1 MLSDWIQCGLLHR
14 FQHWSTIQLI
24 LYFLHF
30 TFLQV
35 EIHRVWHLLYLICKY
50 SSTIYS
56 LNSYSGCHEN
66 VCDTDYETEYSYID
80 NNDQFQVQNVVKK
93 PGCETFDIDF
103 GDKCA
108 SAGPRRKPELSR
120 KSSGVRKV
128 SKPSSAVSLKSP
140 VKNKPRR
147 HLRKVEKDQTN
158 NAIRR
163 VMTDKGGK
171 TTRPT
176 ASAGKES
183 RPSSG
188 KKPTTQGTLNGGL
201 NWLSISLYS
210 YFILYNL
217 ETMFNLYLLFQVCTQ
232 FHLQNKLMQLSRCV
246 FCIHAKSWGDTNI
259 PPADNI
265 QVCCTSAGICWT
277 AQPWLD
283 ILRGAAAVS
292 AVLGKY
298 YTENFNSWPINW
310 NSKPSI

>member
-1 MLSDWIQCGLLHR
+1 M
-14 FQHWSTIQLI
+14 
-24 LYFLHF
+24 
-30 TFLQV
+30 
-35 EIHRVWHLLYLICKY
+35 HLLDLTCHACKY
-50 SSTIYS
+50 SYTIYS
-56 LNSYSGCHEN
+56 LNCYSGCHEN

-80 NNDQFQVQNVVKK
+80 SNDQFQVQNVVKK

-120 KSSGVRKV
+120 KSSGVRKL

-171 TTRPT
+171 TTRST

-201 NWLSISLYS
+201 N
-210 YFILYNL
+210 
-217 ETMFNLYLLFQVCTQ
+217 CQ
-232 FHLQNKLMQLSRCV
+232 FHYIVYSVVIL
-246 FCIHAKSWGDTNI
+246 FCIIWRPCLTCI
-259 PPADNI
+259 FYFRY
-265 QVCCTSAGICWT
+265 V
-277 AQPWLD
+277 
-283 ILRGAAAVS
+283 
-292 AVLGKY
+292 
-298 YTENFNSWPINW
+298 PIFIYRT
-310 NSKPSI
+310 K

>member
-1 MLSDWIQCGLLHR
+1 MNCS
-14 FQHWSTIQLI
+14 
-24 LYFLHF
+24 
-30 TFLQV
+30 
-35 EIHRVWHLLYLICKY
+35 
-50 SSTIYS
+50 
-56 LNSYSGCHEN
+56 SGCHEN

-103 GDKCA
+103 GDKCS

-120 KSSGVRKV
+120 KSSGVRKL

-201 NWLSISLYS
+201 N
-210 YFILYNL
+210 
-217 ETMFNLYLLFQVCTQ
+217 CQ
-232 FHLQNKLMQLSRCV
+232 FHYIVYSVVIL
-246 FCIHAKSWGDTNI
+246 FCIIWRPCLTCI
-259 PPADNI
+259 FYFRY
-265 QVCCTSAGICWT
+265 V
-277 AQPWLD
+277 
-283 ILRGAAAVS
+283 
-292 AVLGKY
+292 
-298 YTENFNSWPINW
+298 PIFIYRT
-310 NSKPSI
+310 K